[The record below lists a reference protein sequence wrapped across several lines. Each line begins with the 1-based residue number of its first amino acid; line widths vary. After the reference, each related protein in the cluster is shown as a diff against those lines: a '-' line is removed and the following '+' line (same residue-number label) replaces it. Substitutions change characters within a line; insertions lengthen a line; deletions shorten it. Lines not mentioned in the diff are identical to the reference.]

1 MVLANNVLRGQADG
15 YCQNSF
21 PPSSKENRISLASR
35 ISYTFFVK
43 IFLAASPWKIFTK
56 KNAAAIQIRFEKRLQ
71 GQTATDVT
79 HG

>member
-1 MVLANNVLRGQADG
+1 MPEQ
-15 YCQNSF
+15 F

-43 IFLAASPWKIFTK
+43 IFLAASPWKILTK

-71 GQTATDVT
+71 GQTVLAISIRLSF
-79 HG
+79 

>member
-1 MVLANNVLRGQADG
+1 MDIARTVSPFIKGKSNLFCRPHLPNL
-15 YCQNSF
+15 
-21 PPSSKENRISLASR
+21 
-35 ISYTFFVK
+35 FVE

-71 GQTATDVT
+71 GQTATNVT